1 MDQYDFLESYN
12 YKPFFRKIANAI
24 SLGKMPQDL
33 DGRKR
38 GEAIKVP
45 NCVKA
50 AILQVLRDVNLNN
63 TQLPKEIPS
72 LSGEKFKRYSW
83 ACRELHTCS
92 QVILVWHIATS
103 LCEIELA
110 RESKIDME
118 KPGFLRST
126 WSGLKTF
133 ATCTSKP
140 PYLVNEKI
148 AGQLET
154 DYHIAISL
162 SRYCAYLQVFMSTLL
177 PDSFVVPDLI
187 FEETL
192 ADVRKQ
198 LKDCNLRK
206 CSYSKLIAIAEEAA
220 TDNLDRIT
228 DMNIV
233 QQGATLGK
241 ALIDNEENTEDRW
254 KILAEVWADLLVHMA
269 PSWNV
274 ADHKHH
280 LESGGEF
287 ITLIWALLSHCGIEK
302 SSLWDKEEA
311 HGTNDL
317 VHQENNGGIS
327 NNQPGPE
334 QQESE
339 TSAQV
344 HPEYYAETN
353 NIQPGSEQQESET
366 SAEVP
371 PEYNAEINNIHP
383 GSEQQES
390 ETSAQ
395 VHQKYK
401 AEINNIQ
408 PVTSQQESET
418 SAQVPQENDADIE
431 ELDEDGIES
440 DEEPL
445 NEENNGISQTSS
457 AN

>member
-1 MDQYDFLESYN
+1 MKQ
-12 YKPFFRKIANAI
+12 
-24 SLGKMPQDL
+24 
-33 DGRKR
+33 
-38 GEAIKVP
+38 
-45 NCVKA
+45 
-50 AILQVLRDVNLNN
+50 
-63 TQLPKEIPS
+63 QLSCCHSK
-72 LSGEKFKRYSW
+72 KN
-83 ACRELHTCS
+83 
-92 QVILVWHIATS
+92 LVWHIATS

-110 RESKIDME
+110 RQSKIDLD
-118 KPGFLRST
+118 KPGFLRSA

-133 ATCTSKP
+133 ASCTSKP

-241 ALIDNEENTEDRW
+241 ALIDNEENKEDRW

-302 SSLWDKEEA
+302 SSLWDKDETP
-311 HGTNDL
+311 GTNAQ
-317 VHQENNGGIS
+317 VRQENNGETSGNQHGTEQQDSETTAPVHQVNNGETS

-334 QQESE
+334 QQVSE
-339 TSAQV
+339 TSAKVPQQNNT
-344 HPEYYAETN
+344 ETN
-353 NIQPGSEQQESET
+353 NIQPGPEQQEPET
-366 SAEVP
+366 
-371 PEYNAEINNIHP
+371 N
-383 GSEQQES
+383 
-390 ETSAQ
+390 
-395 VHQKYK
+395 
-401 AEINNIQ
+401 
-408 PVTSQQESET
+408 
-418 SAQVPQENDADIE
+418 AQVPQENDAETNNIE
-431 ELDEDGIES
+431 ELDEDGIEG

-445 NEENNGISQTSS
+445 D
-457 AN
+457 